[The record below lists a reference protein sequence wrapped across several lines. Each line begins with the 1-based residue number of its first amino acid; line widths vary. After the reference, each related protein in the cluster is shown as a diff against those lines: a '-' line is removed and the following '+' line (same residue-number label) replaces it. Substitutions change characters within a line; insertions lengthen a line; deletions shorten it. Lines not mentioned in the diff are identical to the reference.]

1 MSKSKASLGGVCGV
15 LFSFELSGSA
25 KRLFLATWESRTPGL
40 NLHIHDVLLPS
51 PIASFVRRKYNLPF
65 RFQLSFDVQQPTTK
79 IVYSDWK
86 QKPITSHVFDTI
98 LQEQEIPT
106 GTPSV
111 VVFLIIIIII
121 ITSSFFFFFI
131 LWLRHGLISSSI
143 ARLYYRAQQAA
154 GNPECGLTQRYM
166 SAATK

>member
-1 MSKSKASLGGVCGV
+1 MSESKASLDGVCGL
-15 LFSFELSGSA
+15 LFSAKGCLPPFELSGSA

-51 PIASFVRRKYNLPF
+51 PIASFVGRKYNLPF

-86 QKPITSHVFDTI
+86 QKSITSHLFDTI

-111 VVFLIIIIII
+111 TFSQECSRKITTLLSRHSPRVGSKWGAFVTELICGCVRFNPCRDQ
-121 ITSSFFFFFI
+121 TN
-131 LWLRHGLISSSI
+131 WV
-143 ARLYYRAQQAA
+143 RL
-154 GNPECGLTQRYM
+154 
-166 SAATK
+166 